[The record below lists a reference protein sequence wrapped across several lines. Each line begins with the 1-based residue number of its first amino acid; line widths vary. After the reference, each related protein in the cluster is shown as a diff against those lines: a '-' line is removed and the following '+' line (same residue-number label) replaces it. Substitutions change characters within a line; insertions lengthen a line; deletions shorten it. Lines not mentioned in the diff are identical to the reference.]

1 MRSARLHNV
10 KETCGIGRRR
20 MPLLP
25 DLGLAALYGLVVFL
39 LALGFLVVFVES
51 ISMRRL
57 LAALVL
63 TVIVAAG
70 LVSNG
75 EPGLSL
81 LALGV
86 AGGVI
91 SKNTLPRA
99 TPRPGR
105 LLVGAPPRGTTAA
118 PGGRAGPAG

>member
-1 MRSARLHNV
+1 
-10 KETCGIGRRR
+10 

-57 LAALVL
+57 LAALVVTL
-63 TVIVAAG
+63 VVAAG

-81 LALGV
+81 LVLGV
-86 AGGVI
+86 AGAFI
-91 SKNTLPRA
+91 ANHA
-99 TPRPGR
+99 FER
-105 LLVGAPPRGTTAA
+105 LTT
-118 PGGRAGPAG
+118 R

>member
-1 MRSARLHNV
+1 
-10 KETCGIGRRR
+10 

-57 LAALVL
+57 LAALVVTL
-63 TVIVAAG
+63 VVAAG

-86 AGGVI
+86 AGAFI
-91 SKNTLPRA
+91 ANHA
-99 TPRPGR
+99 FER
-105 LLVGAPPRGTTAA
+105 LTT
-118 PGGRAGPAG
+118 R